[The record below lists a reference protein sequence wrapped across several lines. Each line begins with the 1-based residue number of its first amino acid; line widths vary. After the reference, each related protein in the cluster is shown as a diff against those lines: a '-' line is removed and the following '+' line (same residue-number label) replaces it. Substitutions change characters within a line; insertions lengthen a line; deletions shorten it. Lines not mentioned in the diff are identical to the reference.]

1 MQVTPTGRAR
11 SMRVHA
17 NKNVQTMTD
26 EMLIRRAQ
34 AGDSSAVVTLYERYK
49 QRIYQYLY
57 YRLGEAYL
65 AEDLTTEVFIRVIRG
80 LPQLR
85 EANPSLQAWIFQ
97 IARNLA
103 TDHLRRARG
112 RVHAALDER
121 LVDPGPTPEHFAELS
136 VTFDQ
141 LRDALHQLTEDQR
154 EVVLLRFIN
163 DLSIEQVVQIMN
175 KSESAIKNLQLRGLR
190 SLNRILSR
198 HQVVYE

>member
-1 MQVTPTGRAR
+1 
-11 SMRVHA
+11 MRVHA
-17 NKNVQTMTD
+17 NENVQTMTD

-49 QRIYQYLY
+49 QRVYQYLY

-85 EANPSLQAWIFQ
+85 EASPSLQAWIFQ

-103 TDHLRRARG
+103 TDHLRRQRG
-112 RVHAALDER
+112 RVHAPLDER

-141 LRDALHQLTEDQR
+141 LRNALYQLTEDQR

-163 DLSIEQVVQIMN
+163 GLSIEQVIQIMN

>member
-1 MQVTPTGRAR
+1 
-11 SMRVHA
+11 MRVHA